1 MTSGRDEL
9 TDEQWD
15 KIKHYFE
22 VAKKN
27 GRPYKDVRNMVNGI
41 VWILKSGAP
50 WRDLPARYGQWNAV
64 YKFSKWQEQG
74 LFEKIF
80 EELIAAQEAVA
91 CIKPRRNRRVA
102 ISLNVSFRSLN
113 ATEELPLVTKSSPNV
128 FLPSYI
134 LLVFLFGY
142 FDLFNTP

>member
-1 MTSGRDEL
+1 MFGYNNAEVSEMASRRYEL

-27 GRPYKDVRNMVNGI
+27 GRAYKNVRNTVNGI

-50 WRDLPARYGQWNAV
+50 WRDLPNRYGEWNAV
-64 YKFSKWQEQG
+64 YKCFSKWQEQG

-80 EELIAAQEAVA
+80 EELALE
-91 CIKPRRNRRVA
+91 C
-102 ISLNVSFRSLN
+102 
-113 ATEELPLVTKSSPNV
+113 
-128 FLPSYI
+128 
-134 LLVFLFGY
+134 
-142 FDLFNTP
+142 DLQDLSIDSTSVKVHKDAGSKKKNS

>member
-1 MTSGRDEL
+1 MFEYNNVEVSDMASRRYEL

-27 GRPYKDVRNMVNGI
+27 GRPYKNVRNTVNGI

-50 WRDLPARYGQWNAV
+50 WRDLPNRYGEWNAV
-64 YKFSKWQEQG
+64 YKCFSKWQEQG

-80 EELIAAQEAVA
+80 EKLALE
-91 CIKPRRNRRVA
+91 C
-102 ISLNVSFRSLN
+102 
-113 ATEELPLVTKSSPNV
+113 
-128 FLPSYI
+128 
-134 LLVFLFGY
+134 
-142 FDLFNTP
+142 DLQDLSIDSTSVKVHKDAGSKKKN

>member
-1 MTSGRDEL
+1 MFEYNDVEVSDMASRRYEL

-27 GRPYKDVRNMVNGI
+27 GRPYKNVRNTVNGI

-50 WRDLPARYGQWNAV
+50 WRDLPNRYGEWNAV
-64 YKFSKWQEQG
+64 YKCFSKWQEQG

-80 EELIAAQEAVA
+80 EELALE
-91 CIKPRRNRRVA
+91 C
-102 ISLNVSFRSLN
+102 
-113 ATEELPLVTKSSPNV
+113 
-128 FLPSYI
+128 
-134 LLVFLFGY
+134 
-142 FDLFNTP
+142 DLQDLSIDSTSVKVHKDAGSKKKN

>member
-1 MTSGRDEL
+1 MFEYNNVEVSDMASRRYEL

-27 GRPYKDVRNMVNGI
+27 GRPYKNVRNTVNGI

-50 WRDLPARYGQWNAV
+50 WRDLPNRYGEWNAV
-64 YKFSKWQEQG
+64 YKCFSKWQEQG

-80 EELIAAQEAVA
+80 EELALE
-91 CIKPRRNRRVA
+91 C
-102 ISLNVSFRSLN
+102 
-113 ATEELPLVTKSSPNV
+113 
-128 FLPSYI
+128 
-134 LLVFLFGY
+134 
-142 FDLFNTP
+142 DLQDLSIDSTSVKVHKDAGSKKKN

>member
-1 MTSGRDEL
+1 MFEYNNVEVRDMASWRYEL

-27 GRPYKDVRNMVNGI
+27 GRPYKNVRNTVNGI

-50 WRDLPARYGQWNAV
+50 WRDLPNRYGEWNAV
-64 YKFSKWQEQG
+64 YKCFSKWQEQG

-80 EELIAAQEAVA
+80 EELALE
-91 CIKPRRNRRVA
+91 C
-102 ISLNVSFRSLN
+102 
-113 ATEELPLVTKSSPNV
+113 
-128 FLPSYI
+128 
-134 LLVFLFGY
+134 
-142 FDLFNTP
+142 DLQDLSIDSTSVKVHKDAGSKKKN